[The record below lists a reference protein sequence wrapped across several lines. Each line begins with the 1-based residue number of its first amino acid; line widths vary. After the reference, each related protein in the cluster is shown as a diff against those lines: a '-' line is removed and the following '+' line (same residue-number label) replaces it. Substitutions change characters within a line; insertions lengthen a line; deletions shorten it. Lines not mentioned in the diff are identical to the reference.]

1 MPLKNIAKY
10 SIQVNKSFFSYQ
22 SPRVNNMIWV
32 IESFHKNPFY
42 AEASSTV
49 LLTRSSDVS
58 KSV

>member
-1 MPLKNIAKY
+1 MPLKNTAKY
-10 SIQVNKSFFSYQ
+10 SIQVNKLFFSYQ

-32 IESFHKNPFY
+32 IESFHKNSFY

-49 LLTRSSDVS
+49 LLRRFSDVS